1 MFEVFASTLS
11 LLIFVFVLVLKHHI
25 LGVLIT
31 VQVVVEVFLLDVA
44 IYFLFDD
51 FEDLVM
57 VESIQISGVT
67 TASEVFLLLVH
78 WHVLVLVLVMHF
90 TRSVFNC

>member
-1 MFEVFASTLS
+1 LFEVFASTLS

-57 VESIQISGVT
+57 VESI
-67 TASEVFLLLVH
+67 
-78 WHVLVLVLVMHF
+78 
-90 TRSVFNC
+90 